1 MRRERISRGAR
12 NSSKTPK
19 EYRRNFEITHKNS
32 QKSYRIDQELEDPQ
46 NYSSKETVKESQTI
60 SKWRES

>member
-19 EYRRNFEITHKNS
+19 EYRRNFEITHKNP

-46 NYSSKETVKESQTI
+46 NFSSKETVK
-60 SKWRES
+60 